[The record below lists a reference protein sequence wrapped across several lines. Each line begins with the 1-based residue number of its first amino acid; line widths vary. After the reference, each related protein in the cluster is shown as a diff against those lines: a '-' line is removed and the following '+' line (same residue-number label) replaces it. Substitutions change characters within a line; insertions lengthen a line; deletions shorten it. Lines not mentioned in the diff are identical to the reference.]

1 MSLRGNVQRYV
12 GSNINSTASIFM
24 LNIDSQL
31 GLVMMTL
38 NQLGKK
44 RQAALEKVTEEISR
58 RQEENKSRKES
69 SAAKSDE
76 EYIEIIDRLTKEM
89 FEYRGQD
96 TPSHSTER
104 VHLATLSGGECE
116 YERVMRELDEKLK
129 STSLEINK
137 MEKTSMSISSCSS
150 RLTKKAKKPSLEIID
165 KLFDPPEKIEI
176 PLRYQPYLD
185 LEEEEGEEEAREVA
199 KAEKS
204 CEIRRMVSDITR
216 QSEDTLTK
224 SREIARLAATKS
236 SLLAGQSAYSVNTYI
251 IYHTILRFSIS
262 YI

>member
-1 MSLRGNVQRYV
+1 MERLALAQTDCEEKVMSLRSNVQRYV

-31 GLVMMTL
+31 GLVMMML

-44 RQAALEKVTEEISR
+44 RQAALEKVTEVIASR
-58 RQEENKSRKES
+58 SKIRQEENKSRTES
-69 SAAKSDE
+69 STAKSDD
-76 EYIEIIDRLTKEM
+76 EYIEIIDRLTREM
-89 FEYRGQD
+89 FEYKGQD
-96 TPSHSTER
+96 SPSHSTER
-104 VHLATLSGGECE
+104 VTGAECE

-137 MEKTSMSISSCSS
+137 VEKISLSISSSSS
-150 RLTKKAKKPSLEIID
+150 RLTKKAGNHSLEIID

-185 LEEEEGEEEAREVA
+185 VEDEGEDEAREVA
-199 KAEKS
+199 RAEKS
-204 CEIRRMVSDITR
+204 CEIRRLVSDITR

-224 SREIARLAATKS
+224 GHEIARLAATKS
-236 SLLAGQSAYSVNTYI
+236 FLLAGLSV
-251 IYHTILRFSIS
+251 SD
-262 YI
+262 